1 MCSVSSVYEAGTL
14 NEITWV
20 SLSSDSPTTGAVIAI
35 DVFETFPPKMYP
47 ARILNPSF
55 CASWHDPE
63 TVTLASMYGEYS
75 QTSYQSR
82 FSITVNAGSA
92 TRDEKRPYRIHAT
105 KRIRRIISSVFI
117 KYIIHT
123 YQPRLGN

>member
-1 MCSVSSVYEAGTL
+1 MGSVSSVYEAGTL

-20 SLSSDSPTTGAVIAI
+20 SLSSDSPTTGPVIAIDSDFSPTTGAVIAI

-82 FSITVNAGSA
+82 FSITVNAG
-92 TRDEKRPYRIHAT
+92 
-105 KRIRRIISSVFI
+105 
-117 KYIIHT
+117 
-123 YQPRLGN
+123 